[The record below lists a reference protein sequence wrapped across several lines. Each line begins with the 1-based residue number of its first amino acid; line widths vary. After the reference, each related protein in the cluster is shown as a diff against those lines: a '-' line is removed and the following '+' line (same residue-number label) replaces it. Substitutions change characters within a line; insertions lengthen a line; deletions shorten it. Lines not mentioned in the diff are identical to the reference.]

1 MYANTIN
8 MLRTEWNRAFHSS
21 KRSLKARVKYRT
33 RWSCKR
39 EHQGWVVVW
48 QRTFS
53 PLAYKK
59 SNECEQTKV
68 ISFKNSVTVHFTIT
82 IRLISY
88 SR

>member
-21 KRSLKARVKYRT
+21 KRSLKVRVKYRT

-59 SNECEQTKV
+59 VTNVNRLKL
-68 ISFKNSVTVHFTIT
+68 SVLRIALQFI
-82 IRLISY
+82 LQ
-88 SR
+88 